1 MLAKKKKILLDLDGV
16 LNTYTGNYNADY
28 IPPIKDGA
36 VEFLQRLSH
45 TFEIKIFTV
54 RDIEL
59 AEKWVKENNIQLYIS
74 GVTNTKEPAWL
85 IADDRCVCFNGCYDK
100 LLADIANFKVWHKA

>member
-45 TFEIKIFTV
+45 NFEIKIFTV
-54 RDIEL
+54 RNIEL

-100 LLADIANFKVWHKA
+100 LLADIADFKVWHKA

>member
-28 IPPIKDGA
+28 IPPIKDGT

-45 TFEIKIFTV
+45 NFEIKIFTV

>member
-1 MLAKKKKILLDLDGV
+1 MQAKKKKILLDLDGV
-16 LNTYTGNYNADY
+16 LNTYSGDYNADY

-45 TFEIKIFTV
+45 NFEIKIFTV

-100 LLADIANFKVWHKA
+100 LLADIADFKVWHKA